1 MKSFQPLT
9 GEKNRVSASA
19 ASRLFPGLRVRS
31 SAGRGRLLL
40 AGLAALLVVVVLLAA
55 DKGAVEI
62 SFAQC
67 ASIVA
72 HKLGFQLPWR
82 FTAEQEATLIGIRL
96 PRVLLGALVG
106 AGLGVS
112 GAATQGL
119 FRNPLADPSLIG
131 ISSGAALAATA
142 TVIVGDLVSLR
153 LPPALQLF
161 AFPAAAFAGA
171 LATSLLVYR
180 LATIAG
186 QTVVATLLLAGIAI
200 NALAQSFSGFLTFY
214 ATDTQIRSLTF
225 WKLGSLGG
233 ATWASLGACAPFVLV
248 PVVFLPRLARPLN
261 ALLLGESEA
270 GHLGF
275 HVERVKRTAV
285 VLVALAVGAG
295 VAFTGLIGFVGLV
308 VPHLL
313 RLANGPDHRPLL
325 PGAALLGACLLVGAD
340 LVARTSVAPAEMP
353 IGVLTSIIGAPFFLW
368 LLLRDRK
375 WRMIH

>member
-1 MKSFQPLT
+1 
-9 GEKNRVSASA
+9 VAASA

-31 SAGRGRLLL
+31 SPQRARLM
-40 AGLAALLVVVVLLAA
+40 LAALGVLLVLVVFLAV

-62 SFAQC
+62 SAAQC
-67 ASIVA
+67 VSIVG
-72 HKLGFQLPWR
+72 HKLGLQLPWR
-82 FTAEQEATLIGIRL
+82 FTAEQEATLLHIRL
-96 PRVLLGALVG
+96 PRVMTGLLVG
-106 AGLGVS
+106 AGLGAS
-112 GAATQGL
+112 GAAMQGL
-119 FRNPLADPSLIG
+119 FRNPLADPSLVG

-142 TVIVGDLVSLR
+142 TVIVGDAVAFS

-161 AFPAAAFAGA
+161 AFPVAAFVGA
-171 LATSLLVYR
+171 LVTSLLVYR

-200 NALAQSFSGFLTFY
+200 NALAQAFSGFLTFY

-233 ATWASLGACAPFVLV
+233 ATWASLASLAPFILV
-248 PVVFLPRLARPLN
+248 PAILLPRLARPLN
-261 ALLLGESEA
+261 AMLLGESEA

-275 HVERVKRTAV
+275 EVERVKRLIV
-285 VLVALAVGAG
+285 VLVALTVGAS

-313 RLANGPDHRPLL
+313 RLLMGPDHRRLL
-325 PGAALLGACLLVGAD
+325 PGALLLGASLLVGAD
-340 LVARTSVAPAEMP
+340 LVARTLVAPAELP
-353 IGVLTSIIGAPFFLW
+353 IGVLTAIIGAPFFLW

-375 WRMIH
+375 WRVIH

>member
-1 MKSFQPLT
+1 MI
-9 GEKNRVSASA
+9 VSA

-31 SAGRGRLLL
+31 SRGRARLALVGLALLL
-40 AGLAALLVVVVLLAA
+40 AFVVFLAV

-62 SFAQC
+62 SFLQQLA
-67 ASIVA
+67 IVG
-72 HKLGFQLPWR
+72 HKLGLRLPWQ
-82 FTAEQEATLIGIRL
+82 FTVEQEATLLQIRL
-96 PRVLLGALVG
+96 PRVLTGLLVG

-112 GAATQGL
+112 GAAMQGL
-119 FRNPLADPSLIG
+119 FRNPLADPSLVG

-142 TVIVGDLVSLR
+142 TVIVGDAVHFS
-153 LPPALQLF
+153 LPPPAQLF
-161 AFPAAAFAGA
+161 AFPLMAFVGA
-171 LATSLLVYR
+171 LVTSLLVYR

-186 QTVVATLLLAGIAI
+186 QTIVATLLLAGIAI
-200 NALAQSFSGFLTFY
+200 NALAQAFSGFLTFY

-233 ATWASLGACAPFVLV
+233 ATWTSLGTLSLFVVIPCLLF
-248 PVVFLPRLARPLN
+248 PQLARPLN

-275 HVERVKRTAV
+275 DVERVKKLIV
-285 VLVALAVGAG
+285 VLVSLTVGAC

-313 RLANGPDHRPLL
+313 RLLMGPDHRGLL
-325 PGAALLGACLLVGAD
+325 PGALLLGAALLVGAD
-340 LVARTSVAPAEMP
+340 LFARTAVAPAELP
-353 IGVLTSIIGAPFFLW
+353 IGVLTAIIGAPFFLW

-375 WRMIH
+375 WRVIH

>member
-1 MKSFQPLT
+1 L
-9 GEKNRVSASA
+9 SASA

-31 SAGRGRLLL
+31 SAGRARLLL
-40 AGLAALLVVVVLLAA
+40 VALAVLLVLVVLLAA

-62 SFAQC
+62 SLAQC
-67 ASIVA
+67 AAIVA
-72 HKLGFQLPWR
+72 HKLGLSLPWR

-96 PRVLLGALVG
+96 PRVLLGVVVG

-119 FRNPLADPSLIG
+119 FRNPLADPTLIG
-131 ISSGAALAATA
+131 ISWGAAL
-142 TVIVGDLVSLR
+142 TVTLFIVVGDAVSLQ
-153 LPPALQLF
+153 LPYALQLF
-161 AFPAAAFAGA
+161 AFPATAFVGA
-171 LATSLLVYR
+171 LVTSLLVYR

-186 QTVVATLLLAGIAI
+186 HTVVSTLLLAGIAI
-200 NALAQSFSGFLTFY
+200 NALAQAFSGFLTFY

-233 ATWASLGACAPFVLV
+233 ATWTTLAAAAPFILV
-248 PVVFLPRLARPLN
+248 PVLLFPRLARPLN

-275 HVERVKRTAV
+275 DVERVKRTTV
-285 VLVALAVGAG
+285 VMVALSVGAA
-295 VAFTGLIGFVGLV
+295 VAFTGLIAFVGLV

-313 RLANGPDHRPLL
+313 RLLNGPDHRPLL
-325 PGAALLGACLLVGAD
+325 PGAALLGAALLVGAD
-340 LVARTSVAPAEMP
+340 LFARTVVAPAELP
-353 IGVLTSIIGAPFFLW
+353 IGVLTAIIGAPFFLW

-375 WRMIH
+375 WRVIH